1 MDAEKASCTRA
12 LMLGKKCGDQAME
25 LWKQAAVGC
34 TVNKRSMLVGGKQ
47 RKTWRWRWSWSPYS
61 SRKLQKEP
69 HRARLKLTHAPYVF
83 G

>member
-47 RKTWRWRWSWSPYS
+47 RRHGDGGGVGAPTPAGNCRRSPTG
-61 SRKLQKEP
+61 P
-69 HRARLKLTHAPYVF
+69 